1 MVVDHASG
9 HSRVLSHDDLPDLGG
24 GSVSG
29 LCFSADARHLVA
41 SVWGPGQRGG
51 RVVIFDVDGLEV
63 RPAHAIEL
71 DYSGG
76 ARFIALASGVA
87 LHGGMALVR
96 NHRGAVEDLILKLPL
111 PDVVARGAV
120 QPFGSQRLVVVG
132 DRVVTG
138 NHGELEV
145 VDDPDH
151 RLGLRQYGEGRIVIA
166 AADDPASPEV
176 VDSEG
181 SSSITALARV
191 GDRLMT
197 GGRRGELD
205 AWSLDGRWQRQR
217 IREAT
222 RREPPSISDLGL
234 TSTYLVDSI
243 VDICAIPHRGA
254 ASVSI
259 SGELCLLDATSF
271 VSHAAPGPGSPRSL
285 AAHPDG
291 GALAVGIKQ
300 RGIHAP
306 RSIVAIVDLR
316 APIEDAWRTP
326 AVRSLAQ
333 AAAAGDTEAFVV
345 LADALETAG
354 GSAPILHH
362 LRHHDHALTSCWV
375 IDALDAVA
383 P

>member
-1 MVVDHASG
+1 VVVFEG
-9 HSRVLSHDDLPDLGG
+9 
-24 GSVSG
+24 
-29 LCFSADARHLVA
+29 
-41 SVWGPGQRGG
+41 
-51 RVVIFDVDGLEV
+51 DGLEV
-63 RPAHAIEL
+63 RPAHTIEL

-87 LHGGMALVR
+87 LHDGMALVR

-111 PDVVARGAV
+111 PDAVARGPV
-120 QPFGSQRLVVVG
+120 QPFGSQRLIVVG

-145 VDDPDH
+145 DHNPNH
-151 RLGLRQYGEGRIVIA
+151 RLGLRQHGAGRIVVVPV
-166 AADDPASPEV
+166 DDPGSPEV
-176 VDSEG
+176 VDVDG
-181 SSSITALARV
+181 NGSITALARV
-191 GDRLMT
+191 GDRLIT

-222 RREPPSISDLGL
+222 RREPPSIGDLGL

-243 VDICAIPHRGA
+243 VDVCAIPHGGA

-259 SGELCLLDATSF
+259 GGELCLFDAATRF
-271 VSHAAPGPGSPRSL
+271 VSHGAPGPGSPRSL

-316 APIEDAWRTP
+316 PPIEDAWRTP

-333 AAAAGDTEAFVV
+333 AASARDAEAFVV

-354 GSAPILHH
+354 ASAPILHH

-375 IDALDAVA
+375 VDALVA
-383 P
+383 A